1 MAPHSRSLLPDF
13 RLVRDPGDY
22 MLRWPSHIVVDE
34 LQRLV
39 TLGESEGDS
48 PEWGEEVGTL
58 LRQAFATSV
67 PAEDFEQVRSTSPV
81 DPIYGDEE
89 PF

>member
-1 MAPHSRSLLPDF
+1 
-13 RLVRDPGDY
+13 V
-22 MLRWPSHIVVDE
+22 LRWPSHIVLDE

-39 TLGESEGDS
+39 TLGESEGVS
-48 PEWGEEVGTL
+48 PEWLEEVGTL

-67 PAEDFEQVRSTSPV
+67 PAEDFEQVRSTGSV
-81 DPIYGDEE
+81 DPIYSDEE